1 MWGGGYI
8 DFEKHKNNST
18 ARIRRSTNVIDL
30 ERTVIKN
37 KNEIIDLETR

>member
-1 MWGGGYI
+1 MGGAI
-8 DFEKHKNNST
+8 LTLTKHKNNST

-37 KNEIIDLETR
+37 KNKIIDLETR